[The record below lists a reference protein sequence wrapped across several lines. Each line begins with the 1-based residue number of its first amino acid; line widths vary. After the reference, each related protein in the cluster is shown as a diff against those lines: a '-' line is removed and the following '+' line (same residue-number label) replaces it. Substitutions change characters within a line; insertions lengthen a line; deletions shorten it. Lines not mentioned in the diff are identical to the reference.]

1 MKEFPYLSMDDID
14 MNIDI
19 NLDTLLMFL
28 NNHINDYND
37 NMDETDNYSYS
48 DPDSDYIPDMDDS
61 ANFSS
66 DED

>member
-61 ANFSS
+61 DNYS
-66 DED
+66 DDNE

>member
-48 DPDSDYIPDMDDS
+48 DPDSDYQPDTDDS